1 MKTFATISAVIL
13 SAVLSLAS
21 CSQQQKASE
30 KEKYIWVAVDAN
42 FERFSNKDSI
52 AWYLDKVK
60 DTGFNNVVVDV
71 RGVEGDVR
79 YGSAI
84 FDEMKTCDGYTFSG
98 DWDYLQYMIDEIHS
112 RGMKVTVSATV
123 FPLGSPIR
131 REGPVYRD
139 PELKKLTCVEY
150 TPQGMMKIEDDPSQ
164 VAAFMNPLLPEAQEL
179 AMACIRELFENYDFD
194 GFCLDYC
201 RFPGPQADFSDE
213 SRKAFEQQLG
223 HKVENWPED
232 IFTYGEQGE
241 RIPGKYYKQWWKF
254 RSQIIRDFIAKVKE
268 YKDSVKPEVSLEY
281 WAASWLHAL
290 YGQGQNWAAPGAS
303 YYEQYCDSWASED
316 YGETGFA
323 DQLDVFISGT
333 YLERVRGLD
342 DAESI
347 EYGLARSRR
356 DIQGACKMVGSYA
369 VYNGLDYED
378 ATYVC
383 MMQSDGVM
391 AFDICYFPTWP
402 NLWDDIKRG
411 IDRAE
416 RDLKIKK

>member
-1 MKTFATISAVIL
+1 MKTFATRVATIL
-13 SAVLSLAS
+13 AAVLTLAS
-21 CSQQQKASE
+21 CSQQKAGE

-79 YGSAI
+79 YKSAI
-84 FDEMKTCDGYTFSG
+84 FDEMKTWEGYTFEG
-98 DWDYLQYMIDEIHS
+98 DWDYLQYMIDEVHK

-123 FPLGSPIR
+123 FPLGSPCR
-131 REGPVYRD
+131 REGPVYRN
-139 PELKKLTCVEY
+139 PELKKLTCVQY
-150 TPQGMMKIEDDPSQ
+150 GPQGLSKIEDDPSQ

-179 AMACIRELFENYDFD
+179 AMSCIRELFENYDFD

-201 RFPGPQADFSDE
+201 RFPGPQADFSDA
-213 SRKAFEQQLG
+213 SREAFEQQLG
-223 HKVENWPED
+223 QKVENWPED
-232 IFTYGEQGE
+232 IVIWSEDGE
-241 RIPGKYYKQWWKF
+241 IVPGPYYKQWWKF

-281 WAASWLHAL
+281 WAASWLHGL
-290 YGQGQNWAAPGAS
+290 YRQGQNWAAPGAP
-303 YYEQYCDSWASED
+303 YYREYCDSWASED
-316 YGETGFA
+316 YGQTGFA

-342 DAESI
+342 DNESI

-356 DIQGACKMVGSYA
+356 DVEGKCKMVGSYA

-383 MMQSDGVM
+383 MMESDGVM
-391 AFDICYFPTWP
+391 AFDICYFPTHP
-402 NLWDDIKRG
+402 YLWDDIKRG

-416 RDLKIKK
+416 KELKIRK